1 MNITQNKYSAFEDV
15 TSSSPFSRIEEL
27 AEYVCEREKYVAKEV
42 GIDVFDVNALMAL
55 RSVIS
60 FSIIYEN
67 HTTAKELYD
76 KFSEAVK
83 EKGSQVKFGYEDA
96 LRTMLSSS
104 DDDFIGFYD
113 KFNFNAIDTWT
124 TLIIGSFLMLRG
136 HLKSEGEVVEEKDYK
151 YISDVVCK
159 RNFNPS
165 TDSMDD
171 YLLELV
177 TNACY
182 EAKTRSWSIASLII
196 IRAFLK
202 LAEQLG
208 VPCFGLCMQAND
220 RVNILINNTPEEV
233 DVDDED

>member
-1 MNITQNKYSAFEDV
+1 MNIKPNKYSAFEDV
-15 TSSSPFSRIEEL
+15 NSSSPFSRIEEL
-27 AEYVCEREKYVAKEV
+27 ADYVCEREEYVAKEV

-55 RSVIS
+55 RSVAS

-151 YISDVVCK
+151 YIDDVVCK
-159 RNFNPS
+159 RNFNPA

-182 EAKTRSWSIASLII
+182 EAKTRSWSVASLII
-196 IRAFLK
+196 VRAFLK
-202 LAEQLG
+202 LTEQLS
-208 VPCFGLCMQAND
+208 VPCFGLMMQAND

>member
-1 MNITQNKYSAFEDV
+1 MNIAPNRYSEFEDV
-15 TSSSPFSRIEEL
+15 NSSSSFSRIEEL
-27 AEYVCEREKYVAKEV
+27 ADYVCEREEYVAKEV
-42 GIDVFDVNALMAL
+42 GIDLFDVNALMAL

-60 FSIIYEN
+60 FSIVYEN
-67 HTTAKELYD
+67 HSNAKDLYAE
-76 KFSEAVK
+76 FSK
-83 EKGSQVKFGYEDA
+83 EVESKGSHVKMGYEEA

-136 HLKSEGEVVEEKDYK
+136 HLKKEGEVVEEKDYK
-151 YISDVVCK
+151 YIDDVVCK
-159 RNFNPS
+159 RNFNPA

-196 IRAFLK
+196 VRAFLR

-208 VPCFGLCMQAND
+208 VPCFGLSMQAND

>member
-1 MNITQNKYSAFEDV
+1 MNITPNKYSAFEDV
-15 TSSSPFSRIEEL
+15 NSSSPFSRIEEL
-27 AEYVCEREKYVAKEV
+27 AEYVCEREEYVAKEV

-55 RSVIS
+55 RSVAS

-76 KFSEAVK
+76 KFSKAV
-83 EKGSQVKFGYEDA
+83 ESKGSHVKMGYEEA
-96 LRTMLSSS
+96 LRTMLASN
-104 DDDFIGFYD
+104 DEDFIGFFD
-113 KFNFNAIDTWT
+113 KFNFNSWDTWT
-124 TLIIGSFLMLRG
+124 TNIIGSFLMLRG
-136 HLKSEGEVVEEKDYK
+136 HLKKEGEVVEEKDYK
-151 YISDVVCK
+151 YIDDVVCK
-159 RNFNPS
+159 RNFNPA

-196 IRAFLK
+196 VRAFLK

-208 VPCFGLCMQAND
+208 VPRFGLAMQAND
-220 RVNILINNTPEEV
+220 RVNILINNTPEYEE
-233 DVDDED
+233 DEED